1 MSEEISEK
9 KPKTTKRRQGPRRS
23 EASRAAI
30 LEATREELA
39 KSGWRKFSV
48 DSVAKRARASK
59 QTIYRWWPATGSMCV
74 EAAVALLPAA
84 SPSNGS
90 NPADRLAALI
100 QPIETF
106 TRSGNGHGVLRG
118 ALIAA
123 ADDKDAGEAWRNWM
137 KANIRAPLRLIL
149 AEIAAKQVIRRDY
162 EVDEAVNWLVS
173 PIWHNLIIMHA
184 PLKEGFSR
192 EQAVRLLRVM
202 AP

>member
-1 MSEEISEK
+1 MAEESSEK
-9 KPKTTKRRQGPRRS
+9 KPKTARRRQGPRRS

-39 KSGWRKFSV
+39 RSGWRKFSV
-48 DSVAKRARASK
+48 DSVARRARASK
-59 QTIYRWWPATGSMCV
+59 QTIYRWWPATGGMCV
-74 EAAVALLPAA
+74 EAAIALLPAA
-84 SPSNGS
+84 NPSAGPA
-90 NPADRLAALI
+90 PADRLAALI
-100 QPIETF
+100 QPIETC
-106 TRSGNGHGVLRG
+106 TKSGNGHAVLRG
-118 ALIAA
+118 ALMAA

-137 KANIRAPLRLIL
+137 KANVRAPLRLIL

-162 EVDEAVNWLVS
+162 DIDEAVNWLVS

-184 PLKEGFSR
+184 PLKDGFSR